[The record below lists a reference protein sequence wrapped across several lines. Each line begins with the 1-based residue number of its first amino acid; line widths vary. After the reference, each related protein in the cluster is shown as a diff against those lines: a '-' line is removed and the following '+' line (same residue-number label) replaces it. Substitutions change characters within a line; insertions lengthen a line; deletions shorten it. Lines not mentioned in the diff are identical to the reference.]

1 MFEQRK
7 YIRFNAEG
15 RVTIYPKDNPSF
27 SIRAA
32 LADISM
38 LGFGVYSQDKLESG
52 TEIRFVLINKF
63 SEKPIVGE
71 GKIRYSKGFKKADA
85 EMFRIGIEFTAVDNE
100 TVERVIKRIQQEA
113 QT

>member
-7 YIRFNAEG
+7 YTRFNAEG

-27 SIRAA
+27 SIRAG

-38 LGFGVYSQDKLESG
+38 LGLGAYSQDKLEPG
-52 TEIRFVLINKF
+52 TDIRFVIINKF
-63 SEKPIVGE
+63 SEKPIIGE
-71 GKIRYSKGFKKADA
+71 GRIRYCKGFRKIDT

-100 TVERVIKRIQQEA
+100 TVEGVLKRIQKEGQA
-113 QT
+113 